1 MTLSPI
7 LTSRLRSF
15 RLFSPIL
22 AGATL
27 RDRVVAA
34 LGAAI
39 CLLATALLCARTPH
53 PGLLVA
59 PMGASAVLLFA
70 VPASPLAQPWSI
82 FGGNAVSAI
91 VGVVVVHW
99 LGHSALA
106 LATAVGAAIL
116 AMSLLRCLHPPGG
129 AVAMTV
135 VLGGPAISSAGF
147 AFPFATVAVESI
159 VLIIAGWLF
168 HRVSGHSYPHRL
180 KSSVILGDRPHHL
193 HRQDISQALADVG
206 EAFDV
211 SEDDLEV
218 LLERAEHYARLRSA
232 PTQSGHP
239 KARQA

>member
-1 MTLSPI
+1 
-7 LTSRLRSF
+7 
-15 RLFSPIL
+15 
-22 AGATL
+22 
-27 RDRVVAA
+27 VVAA

-39 CLLATALLCARTPH
+39 CLLATALLCARTPY
-53 PGLLVA
+53 PISGLPLLVA

-82 FGGNAVSAI
+82 LGGNVVSAI
-91 VGVVVVHW
+91 VGVIVVRW

-116 AMSLLRCLHPPGG
+116 TMSLLRCLHPPGG

-159 VLIIAGWLF
+159 VLIVAGWLF

-180 KSSVILGDRPHHL
+180 KPSVILGDAPHHL

-211 SEDDLEV
+211 SEDDLEI
-218 LLERAEHYARLRSA
+218 LLERAEHYARLRGA
-232 PTQSGHP
+232 PTPSPLRRP
-239 KARQA
+239 KGRHA